1 MPGFAV
7 IQQDQYTATAAVQC
21 ITVIIPDGDEYKAL
35 LAGMLQLP
43 ANVLNYADPASAQAD
58 GVAAAWGDA
67 LAQIDWEGCVL
78 PQNEGLQSREQLWS
92 REGIISSGGVMT
104 FTNVTSTW
112 YNGYWHQAT
121 PLITDRHDFF
131 TYLSPGTWNG
141 RIMYRKTSGSGIATI
156 KARPD
161 SGSPIT
167 IGAVDFYNA
176 TTQENQMSNLSFS
189 IVDGGRYVVSVE
201 SLSKNASSS
210 GYQLDYALI
219 DLYRT
224 S

>member
-1 MPGFAV
+1 MPVFAV

-43 ANVLNYADPASAQAD
+43 ADALNYADPSSAQAE
-58 GVAAAWGDA
+58 GVAAAWSDA
-67 LAQIDWEGCVL
+67 LAGIDWEGCVL
-78 PQNEGLQSREQLWS
+78 PQNEGLSTREQLWS
-92 REGIISSGGVMT
+92 REMIVGSGGQQT
-104 FTNVTSTW
+104 FTNVNTAW

-121 PLITDRHDFF
+121 PALNDRHDFF
-131 TYLSPGTWNG
+131 AWLCPGVWRG
-141 RIMYRKTSGSGIATI
+141 RVTYRKTSGSGIMTV

-161 SGSPIT
+161 AGSIVTCGT
-167 IGAVDFYNA
+167 IDFYNA
-176 TTQENQMSNLSFS
+176 TTQENQMSNLSFV
-189 IVDGGRYVVSVE
+189 ITDPGRYVISVE
-201 SLSKNASSS
+201 ALSKNASSS

-219 DLYRT
+219 DLYRE